1 MDEDNWKSMPELA
14 RLLVDLASK
23 GVNYLLNVGPTASG
37 RMPQPSVD
45 RLRELGQ
52 WLAPVGDAI

>member
-1 MDEDNWKSMPELA
+1 MPELA

-23 GVNYLLNVGPTASG
+23 GVNYLLNVRPTASG

-52 WLAPVGDAI
+52 WLAPVDDAI